1 MAESRGKQSFR
12 DFTRNINES
21 KRFIIK
27 AINAGESYT
36 VQNLYDWFGDMLT
49 YYAQFLEDEHLDYEL
64 WFNRAVRK
72 TDDIITFLLDNYS
85 FDEGN
90 DDDEGQGD
98 NDNGEE
104 EDRDEDT
111 ETDNE
116 IFGYPV
122 ITREEC
128 EQTDSSSKVR
138 GQIFYTLEQL
148 EDYIKDIPPEVIRG
162 IVLRDGANEED
173 IGFSICAGDTR

>member
-12 DFTRNINES
+12 DFTRNVNES

-36 VQNLYDWFGDMLT
+36 AQNLYDWFGDMLT

-64 WFNRAVRK
+64 WFNRATLQV
-72 TDDIITFLLDNYS
+72 DSVIEYLLSNYS
-85 FDEGN
+85 FDS
-90 DDDEGQGD
+90 DDSGDDGQGD
-98 NDNGEE
+98 S
-104 EDRDEDT
+104 
-111 ETDNE
+111 ETDNEELPQDNEGQDTE

-128 EQTDSSSKVR
+128 EHTDSSSRVR

-162 IVLRDGANEED
+162 IVLRQGVTEED